1 MAKKSTASFQH
12 LLIAAEEGIPFVHH
26 MGKAA
31 VDKVV
36 AGKVAVD
43 KVVVGIHSHRDLD
56 MLVVVVH
63 MDERAGVGTAAA
75 RLDCYIIPFSLAC
88 ATLAPEKAYP
98 TQNIQ
103 E

>member
-1 MAKKSTASFQH
+1 MTKKSTASFQH
-12 LLIAAEEGIPFVHH
+12 LLIAAAEEGIPFAHH

-43 KVVVGIHSHRDLD
+43 KVVAGKVVAGKVAVDMLVVGKVAADIHSHKDLD

-75 RLDCYIIPFSLAC
+75 RLDC
-88 ATLAPEKAYP
+88 
-98 TQNIQ
+98 
-103 E
+103 